1 MKNKKKIKSFIY
13 IYTLFFILCFSVITM
28 AKYTGVISDGSS
40 IPVAKWEVSLLGTD
54 GEPLPNN
61 KTLPTIIIGNSSTY
75 PDYNLKVT
83 SKSEVGVNYKL
94 VISNVPTGLKVKI
107 DDTREVGPTGS
118 TIKVDLGHFS
128 ATNTEVTRNH
138 KLTFIVP
145 EGADPIDNRE
155 LNLDVIFEQVNP
167 TS

>member
-13 IYTLFFILCFSVITM
+13 IYTLFFILCLSIITM
-28 AKYTGVISDGSS
+28 AKYTGVISGESS
-40 IPVAKWEVSLLGTD
+40 VPVAKWDVSLLGVD
-54 GEPLPNN
+54 GEELPNN
-61 KTLPTIIIGNSSTY
+61 KILPTIIIGNSNTY

-107 DDTREVGPTGS
+107 DDTLEVGPTDS
-118 TIKVDLGHFS
+118 TINVLLGHFS
-128 ATNTEVTRNH
+128 ATNAEVTRNH

-145 EGADPIDNRE
+145 DGASPIDNRE